1 MASIIRVK
9 RSTGTTAP
17 GSLQFGELGLT
28 IGTGTQANK
37 GERLFVGDNSGN
49 VDVVGGRYFTD
60 LMVHAPGTVASVT
73 NPTTA
78 ANGFVAILDQNR
90 KVDLWNVD
98 NLTLDGNTFSSTNT
112 NGDINIDPNGS
123 GEIVIPDDTFLTFGT
138 GKDSKIEYDENGSD
152 QLKVTG
158 ADVNID
164 ITTQSTSS
172 TTGALI
178 VDGGVGIAKDLNVGG
193 TTQSNSKDT
202 GAFVIEGGVGI
213 EKNLNVG
220 GNINIVGIVTFNDH
234 IKLPDSKELRFGDS
248 NDLVIEHD
256 GSHSR
261 IKDTGT
267 GNLNIQAS
275 VAAIQNAAGTEN
287 CAVFNQNG
295 SVELYFDNAKKL
307 ATRIDGVEVTG
318 TTDTDNLVVSGVA
331 TVASAKI
338 SDLTSGRVVLAGTA
352 GELEDSGN
360 LTFNGTKLTVT
371 GNAQIT
377 SDLDVDGGAN
387 ISGGETVLSSATV
400 SDLTNNRLVIVGAS
414 GALEDDANLTFDGSQ
429 LSVVGIITHVGKM
442 VNTGGIEIDSVG
454 ISSNIIAT
462 RNGAGDQLFIDP
474 FPSGGSNEGTVI
486 IKGDLQVDGT
496 TTTVNSTTATVND
509 PIMRVGDVTSI
520 RTVMSPV
527 SSGANTIVV
536 DSVTGLATDDIIS
549 ATGIPGNT
557 TISSINTGTKTL
569 TISNNTTAGI
579 TTSTQLTITH
589 AKDTNTDR
597 GISFNYNTSSGT
609 ANNKLGFFGMD
620 DSQVGANGS
629 RVWTYVPE
637 ATNTAEVISGTKGY
651 LDIKGIYYQSG
662 DFSTHGITYFDSTGL
677 QNSTTAPSAATFTS
691 TQLLTAVTEIAI
703 TLGSAQS
710 VVAGDLVTQ
719 AGGGSQQ
726 GVVKSTS
733 NSTTVTL
740 IGVTGTFNTSADL
753 ILNGTGTGK
762 TPTNVSTTYTS
773 KPMWTTTIDGG
784 TF

>member
-28 IGTGTQANK
+28 IGAGTQANK
-37 GERLFVGDNSGN
+37 GERLFVGDNAGN

-78 ANGFVAILDQNR
+78 SNGFVAILDQSR
-90 KVDLWNVD
+90 KVDQWNVD

-138 GKDSKIEYDENGSD
+138 GKDAKIEYDEAQDD
-152 QLKVTG
+152 QLKFTG
-158 ADVNID
+158 ADINID
-164 ITTQSTSS
+164 ITTQSNSVS
-172 TTGALI
+172 TGALI
-178 VDGGVGIAKDLNVGG
+178 VDGGVGIAK
-193 TTQSNSKDT
+193 
-202 GAFVIEGGVGI
+202 
-213 EKNLNVG
+213 NLNVG
-220 GNINIVGIVTFNDH
+220 GNINITGIVTFSNH
-234 IKLPDSKELRFGDS
+234 IRLPDTKELRLGDS
-248 NDLVIEHD
+248 DDMKLVHDGTDSNITNATNDLNIINTGDDINITAADDFVVKVQGGENAIKALGD
-256 GSHSR
+256 GQV
-261 IKDTGT
+261 
-267 GNLNIQAS
+267 NLYYNNSNKFQ
-275 VAAIQNAAGTEN
+275 
-287 CAVFNQNG
+287 
-295 SVELYFDNAKKL
+295 
-307 ATRIDGVEVTG
+307 TRIDGVNVDG
-318 TTDTDNLVVSGVA
+318 TVETDNLVVSGVA

-338 SDLTSGRVVLAGTA
+338 SDLT
-352 GELEDSGN
+352 
-360 LTFNGTKLTVT
+360 
-371 GNAQIT
+371 
-377 SDLDVDGGAN
+377 
-387 ISGGETVLSSATV
+387 
-400 SDLTNNRLVIVGAS
+400 NNRIVIVGTD
-414 GALEDDANLTFDGSQ
+414 GELEDDANLTFDGSN
-429 LSVVGIITHVGKM
+429 LSVVGVITHVGKM
-442 VNTGGIEIDSVG
+442 ANTGGIEIDSVG
-454 ISSNIIAT
+454 ISSNKIET
-462 RNGAGDQLFIDP
+462 RPGCGDQLFLDP

-520 RTVMSPV
+520 RTVMATV
-527 SSGANTIVV
+527 SSGANQIVI
-536 DSVTGLATDDIIS
+536 DSVTGLLTDDIV
-549 ATGIPGNT
+549 AGTGIPGNT
-557 TISSINTGTKTL
+557 TISSINTGTKTI

-579 TTSTQLTITH
+579 GTASQLTITH

-637 ATNTAEVISGTKGY
+637 ATNTAEVITGTKGY

-662 DFSTHGITYFDSTGL
+662 DFSTHGVAYFDSTGL

-710 VVAGDLVTQ
+710 VTAGDLVTQ

-726 GVVKSTS
+726 GVVKTTS

>member
-28 IGTGTQANK
+28 IGAGTQANK
-37 GERLFVGDNSGN
+37 GERLFVGDNAGN

-78 ANGFVAILDQNR
+78 SNGFVAILDQSR
-90 KVDLWNVD
+90 KVDQWNVD

-112 NGDINIDPNGS
+112 NGDINIDPNGT

-138 GKDSKIEYDENGSD
+138 GKDSKIEYDENGTD
-152 QLKVTG
+152 QLTFTG
-158 ADVNID
+158 ADVRI
-164 ITTQSTSS
+164 
-172 TTGALI
+172 
-178 VDGGVGIAKDLNVGG
+178 NV

-202 GAFVIEGGVGI
+202 GALIVEGGVGI

-220 GNINIVGIVTFNDH
+220 GNINVTGIVTFNDH
-234 IKLPDSKELRFGDS
+234 LKLPDSKEIRLGDD
-248 NDLVIEHD
+248 NDLKLVHNGTDSVISNTTND
-256 GSHSR
+256 
-261 IKDTGT
+261 
-267 GNLNIQAS
+267 LNITNTGDDINIT
-275 VAAIQNAAGTEN
+275 AADDFVVKVQGSENAITAIGDG
-287 CAVFNQNG
+287 AVSLF
-295 SVELYFDNAKKL
+295 FDNAAKI

-338 SDLTSGRVVLAGTA
+338 SDLT
-352 GELEDSGN
+352 
-360 LTFNGTKLTVT
+360 
-371 GNAQIT
+371 
-377 SDLDVDGGAN
+377 
-387 ISGGETVLSSATV
+387 
-400 SDLTNNRLVIVGAS
+400 NNRIVIVGTD
-414 GALEDDANLTFDGSQ
+414 GELEDDANLTFDGSN
-429 LSVVGIITHVGKM
+429 LSVVGVITHVGKM
-442 VNTGGIEIDSVG
+442 ANTGGIEIDSVG
-454 ISSNIIAT
+454 ISSNKIET
-462 RNGAGDQLFIDP
+462 RPGCGDQLFIDP

-520 RTVMSPV
+520 RTVMTTV
-527 SSGANTIVV
+527 ASGANTIVI
-536 DSVTGLATDDIIS
+536 DSVTGLQTDDIV
-549 ATGIPGNT
+549 AGTGIPGNT
-557 TISSINTGTKTL
+557 TISSINTGTKTI

-579 TTSTQLTITH
+579 GTASQLTITH

-662 DFSTHGITYFDSTGL
+662 DFSTHGVAYFDSTGL

-710 VVAGDLVTQ
+710 VTAGDLVTQ

-726 GVVKSTS
+726 GVVKTTS

>member
-138 GKDSKIEYDENGSD
+138 GKDSKIEYDENGDD
-152 QLKVTG
+152 QLKFTG
-158 ADVNID
+158 ADINID
-164 ITTQSTSS
+164 ITTQSNS
-172 TTGALI
+172 TGTGALI
-178 VDGGVGIAKDLNVGG
+178 VDGGVGIA
-193 TTQSNSKDT
+193 
-202 GAFVIEGGVGI
+202 
-213 EKNLNVG
+213 KNLNVG
-220 GNINIVGIVTFNDH
+220 GNINIVGIVTFSDH
-234 IKLPDSKELRFGDS
+234 IRLPDSKELRLGDS
-248 NDLVIEHD
+248 NDLKLVHNGTDSVISNTTND
-256 GSHSR
+256 
-261 IKDTGT
+261 
-267 GNLNIQAS
+267 LNITNTGDDINIT
-275 VAAIQNAAGTEN
+275 AADDFVVKVQGSENAITAIGDGAVSLFFNNAA
-287 CAVFNQNG
+287 
-295 SVELYFDNAKKL
+295 KI

-338 SDLTSGRVVLAGTA
+338 SDLTNNRIVLAGTA
-352 GELEDSGN
+352 GE
-360 LTFNGTKLTVT
+360 
-371 GNAQIT
+371 
-377 SDLDVDGGAN
+377 
-387 ISGGETVLSSATV
+387 
-400 SDLTNNRLVIVGAS
+400 
-414 GALEDDANLTFDGSQ
+414 LEDDANLTFDGSQ

-462 RNGAGDQLFIDP
+462 RVGAGDQLFIDP

-536 DSVTGLATDDIIS
+536 DSVTGLQTDDIVA

-557 TISSINTGTKTL
+557 TIASINTGTKTI
-569 TISNNTTAGI
+569 TISANTTAGI

-597 GISFNYNTSSGT
+597 GISFNYNTSSGS

-629 RVWTYVPE
+629 RVWTYVPD

-662 DFSTHGITYFDSTGL
+662 DFSTHGVVYFDSTGL

-710 VVAGDLVTQ
+710 VTAGDLVTQ